1 MTLQTRI
8 QIMGQLGKYLLED
21 GPIWQA
27 CKERAY
33 RENPWFIPEFIE
45 IASKQIAEKFLQPE
59 LLEIWANQYATP
71 DQPQR
76 PHTIGLVMAGNIPLV
91 GFHDLLCCFISG
103 QKTLIK
109 TSSKDNILV
118 KHLVSKIQ
126 EWAPETANLIEF
138 AENLKGCDAYIA
150 TGSNNSSRYFEFY
163 FGKYPHIIRKNR
175 TSVAVLDGTETAQEL
190 DLLADDIQFYFGL
203 GCRNITQIHVPNE
216 YDFIPLLQALRKYD
230 YFMDYHKYKHN
241 FDYHLAI
248 LIMGNKYYMSNES
261 LILTENIAAFS
272 PVSQVHYA
280 YYSDKEALLLG
291 LSNNP
296 TIQCVVG
303 HGHIP
308 FGQAQQPSLS
318 DYADGVDTMQF
329 LTSL

>member
-8 QIMGQLGKYLLED
+8 QILGQLGEYLLQD
-21 GPIWQA
+21 GPIWQD
-27 CKERAY
+27 CKEQAY

-45 IASKQIAEKFLQPE
+45 IASKKIAESFLHQT
-59 LLEIWANQYATP
+59 LLTQWANSYTVQ
-71 DQPQR
+71 DQPTQT
-76 PHTIGLVMAGNIPLV
+76 HTIGLVMAGNIPLV
-91 GFHDLLCCFISG
+91 GFHDLLCVFVSG
-103 QKTLIK
+103 HTLKVK
-109 TSSKDNILV
+109 TSAKDSVLV
-118 KHLVSKIQ
+118 KHLVAKMQ
-126 EWAPETANLIEF
+126 EWNPEIANQILF
-138 AENLKGCDAYIA
+138 ADNLKGCGAYIA
-150 TGSNNSSRYFEFY
+150 TGSNNSGRYFEFY
-163 FGKYPHIIRKNR
+163 FGKFPHIIRKNR
-175 TSVAVLDGTETAQEL
+175 TSVAVLDGTETSQEL
-190 DLLADDIQFYFGL
+190 ELLADDIQFYFGL
-203 GCRNITQIHVPNE
+203 GCRNITQVYVPKN
-216 YDFIPLLQALRKYD
+216 YDFLPLLQALRKYD

-280 YYSDKEALLLG
+280 YYSDIKTVFEALET
-291 LSNNP
+291 NQ

-303 HGHIP
+303 HGQTD
-308 FGQAQQPSLS
+308 FGKAQQPGLM